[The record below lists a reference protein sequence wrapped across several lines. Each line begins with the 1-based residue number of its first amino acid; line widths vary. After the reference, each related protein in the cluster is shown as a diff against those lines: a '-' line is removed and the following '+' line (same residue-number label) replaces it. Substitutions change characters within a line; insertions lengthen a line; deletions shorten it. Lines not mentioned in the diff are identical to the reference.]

1 MKVPVGTKNPVKM
14 HAVKNIFT
22 RVYDVVEV
30 SMVNV
35 KSGVPAQPF
44 GHDVIIGAKHRAE
57 RAFVLLKDA
66 DLGVGIESGLF
77 DFRDVLLDVQI
88 CSIFDGSIHT
98 VGASPG
104 FGYPRTV
111 LDGIKG
117 GREVGSIMEE
127 LSGVVGIGKK
137 MGAIGYLSKGLIDRT
152 HFTELCV
159 IMALIPRIN
168 PQLYELSEGQ

>member
-1 MKVPVGTKNPVKM
+1 M
-14 HAVKNIFT
+14 
-22 RVYDVVEV
+22 VE
-30 SMVNV
+30 V

-44 GHDVIIGAKHRAE
+44 GHDVMTGAKHRAE
-57 RAFVLLKDA
+57 RAFMLLKDA

-77 DFRDVLLDVQI
+77 DFCGVLLDVQI
-88 CSIFDGSIHT
+88 CSIFDGSVHT

-104 FGYPRTV
+104 FGYPGAV
-111 LDGIKG
+111 LEGIRK

-127 LSGVVGIGKK
+127 LSGVEGIGRK
-137 MGAIGYLSKGLIDRT
+137 MGAIGYLSKSLIDRT

-168 PQLYELSEGQ
+168 PELYELP